1 MPVGL
6 CHLEGSKKFWGVMK
20 LFRGQGSQMPGTPRR
35 WSLALRYVGQNRRYK
50 CLRNLHLIP
59 ILPAGEFNPS
69 EPDFFVKQGQ
79 FTGLHSFG
87 KGWGSGG
94 EGTLAGLVLEG
105 TNTAASGQ
113 AVFPSW
119 CQRQD
124 PVGGMSTQRGTP
136 ARWFGSSRS
145 SATAGSAVPKQA
157 TDLVDDPSKKC
168 SWWQHWR
175 CKYTPAAVSQGGDQM
190 GHTSPAEDAVRIS
203 RGVWV
208 TTVLLSHRLK
218 EFWGLSHVRFCT
230 DGN

>member
-1 MPVGL
+1 
-6 CHLEGSKKFWGVMK
+6 MK

-35 WSLALRYVGQNRRYK
+35 WSLALRYVGENRRYK

-69 EPDFFVKQGQ
+69 EPDFLVKQGQ
-79 FTGLHSFG
+79 FTGLHFFG

-94 EGTLAGLVLEG
+94 EGTMAGLVLEG

-136 ARWFGSSRS
+136 ARWFGFWLQQEQPHSWQCCPKAGHRS
-145 SATAGSAVPKQA
+145 SGRSFQKMLLATTLSLQIHTCCGFPRWGSDGAHQ
-157 TDLVDDPSKKC
+157 PSRRHG
-168 SWWQHWR
+168 SHLQR
-175 CKYTPAAVSQGGDQM
+175 CVGD
-190 GHTSPAEDAVRIS
+190 HSPAEP
-203 RGVWV
+203 
-208 TTVLLSHRLK
+208 
-218 EFWGLSHVRFCT
+218 
-230 DGN
+230 